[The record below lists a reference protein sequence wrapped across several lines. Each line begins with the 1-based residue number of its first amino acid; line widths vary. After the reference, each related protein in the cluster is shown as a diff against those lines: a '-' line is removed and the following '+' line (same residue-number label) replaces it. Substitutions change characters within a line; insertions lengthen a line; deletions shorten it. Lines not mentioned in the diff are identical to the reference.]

1 MVPGAR
7 SSTKVIVLDCVG
19 LELRCRAH
27 DVMFKFAVRLVV
39 DPVDVGHSTSYRS
52 GGWWV
57 LYGYSHIKLLASR

>member
-1 MVPGAR
+1 MLV
-7 SSTKVIVLDCVG
+7 SSPDPPHHAPPKGRGVEG
-19 LELRCRAH
+19 LGTRLLRCRVH

-57 LYGYSHIKLLASR
+57 LY